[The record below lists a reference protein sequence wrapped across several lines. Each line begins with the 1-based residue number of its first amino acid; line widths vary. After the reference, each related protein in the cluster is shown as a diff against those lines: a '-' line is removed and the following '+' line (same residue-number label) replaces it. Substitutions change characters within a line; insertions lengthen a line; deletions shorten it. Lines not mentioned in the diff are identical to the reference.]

1 MIIETPKTPKRPKYT
16 KKQRKEINKKIGLGV
31 SKFSDETVRKLE
43 DAFLMDCT
51 VEEAC
56 LNADITQDTYYRWIK
71 ENPKLSERFE
81 RLRNNPYLI
90 ARKTIIEGIKEN
102 PELAL
107 KYMERKKKN
116 EFSTKSEMD
125 VNNNIT
131 VVDETIKKINDLLDE
146 KSE

>member
-90 ARKTIIEGIKEN
+90 ARKSIIEGIKEN

-107 KYMERKKKN
+107 KYMERKRKN
-116 EFSTKSEMD
+116 EFSLKQEIENSGEL
-125 VNNNIT
+125 NIN
-131 VVDETIKKINDLLDE
+131 INKKIVETKNDEL
-146 KSE
+146 